1 MPKYG
6 EAGNKLTRAVTAAEL
21 LTAMGATI
29 GGTTFTQTYS
39 TASATHSNLT
49 AAALTDSSGG
59 SANTT
64 LSAVT
69 VPTAL
74 TVTDGTGT
82 NDGTIGAITGDA
94 SVIAAVQELAAS
106 CNASRAAISVM
117 RDSDADLAAQCNA
130 LLTDL
135 TNAKQ
140 VINKIIDALQAAG
153 IVS

>member
-59 SANTT
+59 TANTT
-64 LSAVT
+64 VQA
-69 VPTAL
+69 
-74 TVTDGTGT
+74 
-82 NDGTIGAITGDA
+82 IGGVF
-94 SVIAAVQELAAS
+94 SQSEIA
-106 CNASRAAISVM
+106 NNF
-117 RDSDADLAAQCNA
+117 ADLAAQHNA
-130 LLTDL
+130 LLADV
-135 TNAKQ
+135 TNVKQ
-140 VINKIIDALQAAG
+140 VVNKIIDALQAAG